1 MKNWLKR
8 FCAMTLVIM
17 MLFSVTA
24 EAVSDGLEVVSN
36 LSEAL
41 PVETGEFE
49 LTQLGTDDA
58 SEAAAREAAAVSAM
72 EAKADADEVAPK
84 SSVPKKAKKVK
95 GVPTELQLGVKET
108 YALSTKKLGKN
119 LSFKSSKEKVA
130 TVDKKGVITAKKTG
144 TATITCYSGKKKV
157 AACKVTVVPAPKKV
171 TVKPKKLT
179 VGVGEKVALKATI
192 TKGSQATLTWSTK
205 DKKIA
210 TVSKDGK
217 ITGKKAG
224 KTTVTVKAQN
234 GVKANVTVTVK
245 NAPKKITLNKKKL
258 TLQAGKKVTLKA
270 TLPKNTASYMMTWK
284 SSNKKVAT
292 VDNKGVVKAV
302 GPGTAKITV
311 TTYKSKVKATC
322 KVTVKAPATPA
333 PTETPTEA
341 PTEAPVEAPTEA
353 PVEAPTEAPVE
364 APTEAPIE
372 MPTEAPTGAPTEV
385 PTAIPTAVP

>member
-58 SEAAAREAAAVSAM
+58 AEAAAREATAVSAT

-157 AACKVTVVPAPKKV
+157 TTCVVTVVPAPKKV
-171 TVKPKKLT
+171 
-179 VGVGEKVALKATI
+179 
-192 TKGSQATLTWSTK
+192 
-205 DKKIA
+205 
-210 TVSKDGK
+210 
-217 ITGKKAG
+217 
-224 KTTVTVKAQN
+224 
-234 GVKANVTVTVK
+234 
-245 NAPKKITLNKKKL
+245 
-258 TLQAGKKVTLKA
+258 
-270 TLPKNTASYMMTWK
+270 
-284 SSNKKVAT
+284 
-292 VDNKGVVKAV
+292 
-302 GPGTAKITV
+302 
-311 TTYKSKVKATC
+311 
-322 KVTVKAPATPA
+322 
-333 PTETPTEA
+333 
-341 PTEAPVEAPTEA
+341 
-353 PVEAPTEAPVE
+353 
-364 APTEAPIE
+364 
-372 MPTEAPTGAPTEV
+372 EV
-385 PTAIPTAVP
+385 